1 MSVAVPNGLSVIG
14 CGRCGR
20 ADGSPATVSILSH
33 SPFDTVCY
41 VTLHL
46 RGARNTK
53 RQIGIVPARNQ
64 MENGTRAA
72 IRRFPLKALEIR
84 RVALANADFR
94 SLCEDL
100 ADAEA
105 AFDRCVSSADADKDK
120 RRSEYQIL
128 KEELAIEIEQMLAT
142 FSVEKRR

>member
-1 MSVAVPNGLSVIG
+1 
-14 CGRCGR
+14 
-20 ADGSPATVSILSH
+20 
-33 SPFDTVCY
+33 
-41 VTLHL
+41 
-46 RGARNTK
+46 
-53 RQIGIVPARNQ
+53 
-64 MENGTRAA
+64 MENGIRAA

-105 AFDRCVSSADADKDK
+105 AFERCASAADADKDK

-128 KEELAIEIEQMLAT
+128 KEELAIEIEQMLAAL
-142 FSVEKRR
+142 SAEKRR

>member
-1 MSVAVPNGLSVIG
+1 
-14 CGRCGR
+14 
-20 ADGSPATVSILSH
+20 
-33 SPFDTVCY
+33 
-41 VTLHL
+41 
-46 RGARNTK
+46 
-53 RQIGIVPARNQ
+53 